1 MRANITRATVSGDT
15 VTHDVS
21 GAEIVVS
28 GTVQQTGAT
37 APTIEAAEGWELTTP
52 GKAKGQ
58 SQTRVIS
65 SGHSRRQK
73 PPRPQNL
80 FRRTDTMLSE
90 MAAEDIK
97 YLEGLGVTLTP
108 GQIVRLNDLALR
120 VTHGKASADFLHAP
134 RVAWIG
140 TEHVFHEPTIA
151 MCMWLRDYASQWWSG
166 DKMLI
171 ATAWASS
178 QCRVR
183 GVFDRYTEKT
193 HGRAR
198 DKKVAENSCL
208 HRTANAGRNH
218 VRHRRRRIKAGMP
231 GLTRKT
237 Y

>member
-1 MRANITRATVSGDT
+1 
-15 VTHDVS
+15 
-21 GAEIVVS
+21 
-28 GTVQQTGAT
+28 
-37 APTIEAAEGWELTTP
+37 
-52 GKAKGQ
+52 
-58 SQTRVIS
+58 
-65 SGHSRRQK
+65 
-73 PPRPQNL
+73 
-80 FRRTDTMLSE
+80 MLSE

-140 TEHVFHEPTIA
+140 SEHVFHEPTIA

-183 GVFDRYTEKT
+183 GVFDRHT
-193 HGRAR
+193 
-198 DKKVAENSCL
+198 DK
-208 HRTANAGRNH
+208 RTAERAIKKWRKTLVCTERQMLAAIMYVIEGDESKPEGQIDADDVLIGGCPYTDRIADAVAAGVGATIEELESKPIRIVEEIIMRWARHQLAKAGAKADVSIRGRNKDFEAYQAY
-218 VRHRRRRIKAGMP
+218 VSELEKGAVKNGA
-231 GLTRKT
+231 
-237 Y
+237 

>member
-1 MRANITRATVSGDT
+1 
-15 VTHDVS
+15 
-21 GAEIVVS
+21 
-28 GTVQQTGAT
+28 
-37 APTIEAAEGWELTTP
+37 
-52 GKAKGQ
+52 
-58 SQTRVIS
+58 
-65 SGHSRRQK
+65 
-73 PPRPQNL
+73 
-80 FRRTDTMLSE
+80 MLSE

-183 GVFDRYTEKT
+183 GVFDRYT
-193 HGRAR
+193 
-198 DKKVAENSCL
+198 DK
-208 HRTANAGRNH
+208 RTAEREIKKWRKSLVCTERQMLAAIMYVIEGDESKPEGQIDADDVLIGGCPYTDRIADAVAAGVGATIEELESRPIRIVEEIIMRWARHQMAMAGAKAGVSIRGRNKDFEAYQAY
-218 VRHRRRRIKAGMP
+218 VSELEKGAVKNGA
-231 GLTRKT
+231 
-237 Y
+237 

>member
-1 MRANITRATVSGDT
+1 
-15 VTHDVS
+15 
-21 GAEIVVS
+21 
-28 GTVQQTGAT
+28 
-37 APTIEAAEGWELTTP
+37 
-52 GKAKGQ
+52 
-58 SQTRVIS
+58 
-65 SGHSRRQK
+65 
-73 PPRPQNL
+73 
-80 FRRTDTMLSE
+80 MLSE

-183 GVFDRYTEKT
+183 GVFDRYT
-193 HGRAR
+193 
-198 DKKVAENSCL
+198 DK
-208 HRTANAGRNH
+208 RTAEREIKKWRKTLVCTERQMLAAIMYVIEGDESKPEGQIDADDVLIGGCPYTDRIADAVAAGVGATIEELESRPIRIVEEIIMRWARHQMAMAGAKADVSIRGRNKDFEAYQAY
-218 VRHRRRRIKAGMP
+218 VTELEKGAVKNGA
-231 GLTRKT
+231 
-237 Y
+237 

>member
-1 MRANITRATVSGDT
+1 
-15 VTHDVS
+15 
-21 GAEIVVS
+21 
-28 GTVQQTGAT
+28 
-37 APTIEAAEGWELTTP
+37 
-52 GKAKGQ
+52 
-58 SQTRVIS
+58 
-65 SGHSRRQK
+65 
-73 PPRPQNL
+73 
-80 FRRTDTMLSE
+80 MLSE

-140 TEHVFHEPTIA
+140 SEHVFHEPTIA

-183 GVFDRYTEKT
+183 GVFDRYT
-193 HGRAR
+193 
-198 DKKVAENSCL
+198 DK
-208 HRTANAGRNH
+208 RTAEREIKKWRKTLVCTERQMLAAIMYVIEGDESKPEGQIDADDVLIGGCPYTDRIADAVAAGVGATIEELESKPIRIVEEIIMRWARHQLAKAGAKADVSIRGRNKDFEAYQAY
-218 VRHRRRRIKAGMP
+218 VSELEKGAVKNGA
-231 GLTRKT
+231 
-237 Y
+237 

>member
-1 MRANITRATVSGDT
+1 
-15 VTHDVS
+15 
-21 GAEIVVS
+21 
-28 GTVQQTGAT
+28 
-37 APTIEAAEGWELTTP
+37 
-52 GKAKGQ
+52 
-58 SQTRVIS
+58 
-65 SGHSRRQK
+65 
-73 PPRPQNL
+73 
-80 FRRTDTMLSE
+80 MLSE

-140 TEHVFHEPTIA
+140 SEHVFHEPTIA

-183 GVFDRYTEKT
+183 GVFDRYT
-193 HGRAR
+193 
-198 DKKVAENSCL
+198 DK
-208 HRTANAGRNH
+208 RTAEREIKKWRKSLVCTERQMLAAIMYVIEGDESKPEGQIDADDVLIGGCPYTDRIADAVAAGVGATIEELESKPIRIVEEIIMRWARHQLAKAGAKADVSIRGRNKDFEAYQAY
-218 VRHRRRRIKAGMP
+218 VSELEKGAVKNG
-231 GLTRKT
+231 G
-237 Y
+237 

>member
-1 MRANITRATVSGDT
+1 
-15 VTHDVS
+15 
-21 GAEIVVS
+21 
-28 GTVQQTGAT
+28 
-37 APTIEAAEGWELTTP
+37 
-52 GKAKGQ
+52 
-58 SQTRVIS
+58 
-65 SGHSRRQK
+65 
-73 PPRPQNL
+73 
-80 FRRTDTMLSE
+80 MLSE

-140 TEHVFHEPTIA
+140 SEHVFHEPTIA

-183 GVFDRYTEKT
+183 GVFDRYT
-193 HGRAR
+193 
-198 DKKVAENSCL
+198 DK
-208 HRTANAGRNH
+208 RTAEREIKKWRKTLVCTERQMLAAIMYVIEGDESKPEGQIDADDVLIGGCPYTDRIADAVAAGVGATIEELESKPIRIVEEIIMRWARHQLAKAGAKADISIRGRNKDFEAYQAY
-218 VRHRRRRIKAGMP
+218 VTELEKGAVKNGA
-231 GLTRKT
+231 
-237 Y
+237 

>member
-1 MRANITRATVSGDT
+1 
-15 VTHDVS
+15 
-21 GAEIVVS
+21 
-28 GTVQQTGAT
+28 
-37 APTIEAAEGWELTTP
+37 
-52 GKAKGQ
+52 
-58 SQTRVIS
+58 
-65 SGHSRRQK
+65 
-73 PPRPQNL
+73 
-80 FRRTDTMLSE
+80 MLSE

-183 GVFDRYTEKT
+183 GVFDRYT
-193 HGRAR
+193 
-198 DKKVAENSCL
+198 DK
-208 HRTANAGRNH
+208 RTAEREIKKWRKSLVCTERQMLAAIMYVIEGDESKPEGQIDADDVLIGGCPYTDRIADAVAAGVGATIEELESRPIRIVEEIIMRWARHQMAMAGAKADVSIRGRNKDFEAYQAY
-218 VRHRRRRIKAGMP
+218 VSELEKGAVKNGA
-231 GLTRKT
+231 
-237 Y
+237 

>member
-1 MRANITRATVSGDT
+1 
-15 VTHDVS
+15 
-21 GAEIVVS
+21 
-28 GTVQQTGAT
+28 
-37 APTIEAAEGWELTTP
+37 
-52 GKAKGQ
+52 
-58 SQTRVIS
+58 
-65 SGHSRRQK
+65 
-73 PPRPQNL
+73 
-80 FRRTDTMLSE
+80 MLSE
-90 MAAEDIK
+90 MAGEDIK

-183 GVFDRYTEKT
+183 GVFDRYT
-193 HGRAR
+193 
-198 DKKVAENSCL
+198 DK
-208 HRTANAGRNH
+208 RTAEREIKKWRKTLVCTERQMLAAIMYVIEGDESKPEGQIDADDVLIGGCPYTDRIADAVAAGVGATIEELESKPIRIVEEIIMRWARHQLAKAGAKADVSIRGRNKDFEAYQAY
-218 VRHRRRRIKAGMP
+218 VSELEKGAVKNG
-231 GLTRKT
+231 G
-237 Y
+237 

>member
-1 MRANITRATVSGDT
+1 
-15 VTHDVS
+15 
-21 GAEIVVS
+21 
-28 GTVQQTGAT
+28 
-37 APTIEAAEGWELTTP
+37 
-52 GKAKGQ
+52 
-58 SQTRVIS
+58 
-65 SGHSRRQK
+65 
-73 PPRPQNL
+73 
-80 FRRTDTMLSE
+80 MLSE

-140 TEHVFHEPTIA
+140 SEHVFHEPTIA

-183 GVFDRYTEKT
+183 GVFDRHT
-193 HGRAR
+193 
-198 DKKVAENSCL
+198 DK
-208 HRTANAGRNH
+208 RTAEREIKTWRKSLICTERQMLAAIMYVIEGDESKPEGQIDADDVLIGGCPYTDRIADAVAAGVGATIEELESKPIRIVEEIIMRWARHQLAKAGAKADVSIRGRNKDFEADQAY
-218 VRHRRRRIKAGMP
+218 VTELEKGAVKNGA
-231 GLTRKT
+231 
-237 Y
+237 

>member
-1 MRANITRATVSGDT
+1 
-15 VTHDVS
+15 
-21 GAEIVVS
+21 
-28 GTVQQTGAT
+28 
-37 APTIEAAEGWELTTP
+37 
-52 GKAKGQ
+52 
-58 SQTRVIS
+58 
-65 SGHSRRQK
+65 
-73 PPRPQNL
+73 
-80 FRRTDTMLSE
+80 MLSE

-108 GQIVRLNDLALR
+108 CQIVRLNDLALR

-183 GVFDRYTEKT
+183 GVFDRYT
-193 HGRAR
+193 
-198 DKKVAENSCL
+198 DK
-208 HRTANAGRNH
+208 RTAEREIKKWRKTLVCTERQMLAAIMYVIEGDESKPEGQVDAEDVLISGCPYTDRIADAVAAGVGATIEELESKPIRIVEEIIMRWARHQLAKAGAKADISIRGRNKDFEAYQAY
-218 VRHRRRRIKAGMP
+218 VTELEKGAVKNGA
-231 GLTRKT
+231 
-237 Y
+237 

>member
-1 MRANITRATVSGDT
+1 
-15 VTHDVS
+15 
-21 GAEIVVS
+21 
-28 GTVQQTGAT
+28 
-37 APTIEAAEGWELTTP
+37 
-52 GKAKGQ
+52 
-58 SQTRVIS
+58 
-65 SGHSRRQK
+65 
-73 PPRPQNL
+73 
-80 FRRTDTMLSE
+80 MLSE

-140 TEHVFHEPTIA
+140 SEHVFHEPTIA

-183 GVFDRYTEKT
+183 GVFDRYT
-193 HGRAR
+193 
-198 DKKVAENSCL
+198 DK
-208 HRTANAGRNH
+208 RTAEREIKTWRKSLICTERQMLAAIMYVIEGDESKPEGQIDADDVLIGGCPYTDRIADAVAAGVGATIEELESKPIRIVEEIIMRWARHQLAKAGAKADVSIRGRNKDYDAYQAY
-218 VRHRRRRIKAGMP
+218 VSELEKGAVKNG
-231 GLTRKT
+231 G
-237 Y
+237 

>member
-1 MRANITRATVSGDT
+1 
-15 VTHDVS
+15 
-21 GAEIVVS
+21 
-28 GTVQQTGAT
+28 
-37 APTIEAAEGWELTTP
+37 
-52 GKAKGQ
+52 
-58 SQTRVIS
+58 
-65 SGHSRRQK
+65 
-73 PPRPQNL
+73 
-80 FRRTDTMLSE
+80 MLSE

-166 DKMLI
+166 DMMLI

-183 GVFDRYTEKT
+183 GVFDRHT
-193 HGRAR
+193 
-198 DKKVAENSCL
+198 DK
-208 HRTANAGRNH
+208 RTAEREIKKWRKTLVCTERQMLAAIMYVIEGDESKPEGQIDADDVLIGGCPYTDRIADAVAAGVGATIEELESKPIRIVEEIIMRWARHQLAKAGAKADVSIRGRNKDFEAYQAY
-218 VRHRRRRIKAGMP
+218 VSELEKGAVKNG
-231 GLTRKT
+231 G
-237 Y
+237 

>member
-1 MRANITRATVSGDT
+1 
-15 VTHDVS
+15 
-21 GAEIVVS
+21 
-28 GTVQQTGAT
+28 
-37 APTIEAAEGWELTTP
+37 
-52 GKAKGQ
+52 
-58 SQTRVIS
+58 
-65 SGHSRRQK
+65 
-73 PPRPQNL
+73 
-80 FRRTDTMLSE
+80 MLSE

-183 GVFDRYTEKT
+183 GVFDRYT
-193 HGRAR
+193 
-198 DKKVAENSCL
+198 DK
-208 HRTANAGRNH
+208 RTAEREIKKWRKSLVCTERQMLAAIMYVIEGDESKPEGQIDADDVLIGGCPYTDRIADAVAAGVGATIEELESRPIRIVEEIIMRWARHQMAMAGAKADVSIRGRNKDFEAYQAY
-218 VRHRRRRIKAGMP
+218 VTELEKGAVKNGA
-231 GLTRKT
+231 
-237 Y
+237 

>member
-1 MRANITRATVSGDT
+1 
-15 VTHDVS
+15 
-21 GAEIVVS
+21 
-28 GTVQQTGAT
+28 
-37 APTIEAAEGWELTTP
+37 
-52 GKAKGQ
+52 
-58 SQTRVIS
+58 
-65 SGHSRRQK
+65 
-73 PPRPQNL
+73 
-80 FRRTDTMLSE
+80 MLSE

-183 GVFDRYTEKT
+183 GVFDRYT
-193 HGRAR
+193 
-198 DKKVAENSCL
+198 DK
-208 HRTANAGRNH
+208 RTAEREIKKWRKTLVCTERQMLAAIMYVIEGDESKPEGQIDADDVLIGGCPYTDRIADAVAAGVGATIEELESRPIRIVEEIIMRWARHQMAMAGAKAGVSIRGRNKDFEAYQAY
-218 VRHRRRRIKAGMP
+218 VTELEKGAVKNGA
-231 GLTRKT
+231 
-237 Y
+237 

>member
-1 MRANITRATVSGDT
+1 
-15 VTHDVS
+15 
-21 GAEIVVS
+21 
-28 GTVQQTGAT
+28 
-37 APTIEAAEGWELTTP
+37 
-52 GKAKGQ
+52 
-58 SQTRVIS
+58 
-65 SGHSRRQK
+65 
-73 PPRPQNL
+73 
-80 FRRTDTMLSE
+80 MLSE

-183 GVFDRYTEKT
+183 GVFDRYT
-193 HGRAR
+193 
-198 DKKVAENSCL
+198 DK
-208 HRTANAGRNH
+208 RTAEREIKKWRKTLVCTERQMLAAIMYVIEGDESKPEGQIDADDVLIGGCPYTDRIADAVAAGVGATIEELESKPIRIVEEIIMRWARHQLAKAGAKADISIRGRNKDFEAYQAY
-218 VRHRRRRIKAGMP
+218 VSELEKGAVKNGA
-231 GLTRKT
+231 
-237 Y
+237 